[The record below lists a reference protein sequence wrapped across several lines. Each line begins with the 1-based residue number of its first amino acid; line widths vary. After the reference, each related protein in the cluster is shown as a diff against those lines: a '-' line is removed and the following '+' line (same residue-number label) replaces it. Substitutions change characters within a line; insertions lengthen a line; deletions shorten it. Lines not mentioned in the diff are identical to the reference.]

1 MTQLDLFTREMLTNS
16 EMLKVNQESTNNRQ
30 VFRDRD
36 LIVWAADACCG
47 GAGYAAASASDAG
60 APAGAA
66 CGSATSAGCTVK
78 YVALFNAQSPEASDA
93 SASDTAASTG
103 GTLIRVDLQA
113 ISIKGPA
120 QVTDLWN
127 HKDLGVFE
135 KEFSGE
141 IPFHGAGLYR
151 ISPAE

>member
-1 MTQLDLFTREMLTNS
+1 
-16 EMLKVNQESTNNRQ
+16 
-30 VFRDRD
+30 
-36 LIVWAADACCG
+36 
-47 GAGYAAASASDAG
+47 
-60 APAGAA
+60 
-66 CGSATSAGCTVK
+66 TSAGCTAK

-93 SASDTAASTG
+93 PAPDTAASTG

-113 ISIKGPA
+113 IGIKGPA
-120 QVTDLWN
+120 RVTDLWN